1 MLDKVAELGPEASR
15 RCAVDD
21 VVIDG
26 HGQIDNVADLV
37 TADDARSCAPATHND
52 LQRHERRWRKH
63 EPPASRWDPLP
74 WCDRPGSSSLGG

>member
-26 HGQIDNVADLV
+26 HGQIDNVADIDV
-37 TADDARSCAPATHND
+37 TADDARSCAPATHKD
-52 LQRHERRWRKH
+52 L
-63 EPPASRWDPLP
+63 
-74 WCDRPGSSSLGG
+74 